1 MSASTDDPGVPGG
14 WAAGRARFGG
24 LLADIDLVIF
34 DKDGTLID
42 FRLMWGDWVAALA
55 AQLTAAHGAPLE
67 KVVFSM
73 MGVDRA
79 TGLIQPHAAIAATP
93 MQRLR
98 TALVKTLAKHGV
110 AADEAERIVGEAWH
124 SPDPVM
130 LARPLAD
137 LPALFG
143 GLRTRGIRVA
153 IATSDDR
160 EPTER
165 TLEHLGVE
173 GLVEALAAADD
184 GRPVKPNP
192 DAVLWIC
199 RSLDV
204 PVERTAVIGDAPA
217 DVAMGRAAGAGLVIG
232 VLTGVGDRAALNP
245 YADAVIDSIADL
257 VPTM

>member
-1 MSASTDDPGVPGG
+1 MNAGASMADRL
-14 WAAGRARFGG
+14 AG
-24 LLADIDLVIF
+24 IDLAIF

-55 AQLTAAHGAPLE
+55 SQLTAAHGAPLE
-67 KVVFSM
+67 AIVYSM
-73 MGVDRA
+73 MGVDRE
-79 TGLIQPHAAIAATP
+79 TGLVQPHGALAATP
-93 MQRLR
+93 MRRLR
-98 TALVKTLAKHGV
+98 AALVNALTRHGV
-110 AADEAERIVGEAWH
+110 AAGEAERIVSAAWH
-124 SPDPVM
+124 SPDPVT

-143 GLRTRGIRVA
+143 GLRARGIRVA

-165 TLEHLGVE
+165 TLEHLGIH
-173 GLVEALAAADD
+173 GLVEAVACADD

-204 PVERTAVIGDAPA
+204 PLERTAVIGDAPA

-232 VLTGVGDRAALNP
+232 VLTGVGDRAALST
-245 YADAVIDSIADL
+245 YTDIVIDSVADL
-257 VPTM
+257 LPAT